1 MMTTEDVDRYRRDGF
16 LLVPGL
22 IPTDEA
28 AHIRQEAHAV
38 MERLSRN
45 HVVEATWSSAR
56 EGQTDEPTALQH
68 CHDAHYHS
76 AVFSRLLIDPRL
88 LGVAGALMGTTD
100 IQLHHNKL
108 FVKPPG
114 NGSPFPPHQDWPF
127 FPHASDS
134 TTAMILHLDDA
145 TEEKGCVRLIR
156 GSHLN
161 GRQEHIGSTDFHL
174 PPEQFPLETAF
185 AAEARAGDAL
195 FFSCLTVHGSG
206 INFSDE
212 ARTTWL
218 LQMRA
223 ADDQPTVDR
232 HRSPSQGMMLSG
244 VNTGLVPPPSS
255 LAQPPQPLTT
265 TES

>member
-1 MMTTEDVDRYRRDGF
+1 MVTAEELDRYAREGF

-22 IPTDEA
+22 IPADEA
-28 AHIRQEAHAV
+28 ADLRREAHAV
-38 MERLSRN
+38 IERLSRN

-56 EGQTDEPTALQH
+56 KAGIGESTALHH

-76 AVFSRLLIDPRL
+76 AAFSRLLTDPRL
-88 LGVAGALMGTTD
+88 LGVAGALMGTND

-127 FPHASDS
+127 FPHAKDS
-134 TTAMILHLDDA
+134 TTAVILHLDDA
-145 TEEKGCVRLIR
+145 NAENGCLRLIE
-156 GSHLN
+156 GSHLD
-161 GRQEHIGSTDFHL
+161 GRREHSGTTDFHL
-174 PPEQFPLETAF
+174 SPEEFPLETA
-185 AAEARAGDAL
+185 AVAEARAGDAL
-195 FFSCLTVHGSG
+195 FFPCLTVHGSG
-206 INFSDE
+206 VNFSDE

-232 HRSPSQGMMLSG
+232 HRSPGQGMMLSG
-244 VNTGLVPPPSS
+244 INTGAVPPPTS
-255 LAQPPQPLTT
+255 LSNTSQR
-265 TES
+265 